1 MPDVQIPGPQ
11 VPEVAPVQCRN
22 FGLAF
27 CVAGF
32 RQAAG
37 TEFRTI
43 CRTAAGAWQVLP
55 AKSLY
60 PVRNAISLPFAPDSL
75 RQIVY
80 SDRVFRQEK
89 AMAKKSISDI
99 EVAGQKVL
107 MRVDFNVPLDGSGAI
122 TDDRRIRG
130 AVPSIR
136 SVIDRGGQLILCSHL
151 GNPKAGEDLS
161 AFSLRPAAERL
172 AELLEQPVA
181 FAADTVG
188 EDAQQKVDALT
199 DGGIVLLENLR
210 FNPGEKAGD
219 TDFSRKLAGFA
230 DIYCND
236 AFGTCHRKHA
246 SMVGVPAAME
256 GKPRVVGFLVQKEV
270 QYLSDAIASPQ
281 RPFIAILG
289 GKKVSDKIRVIENL
303 LGICDKVLIGGAMA
317 YTFALATDGKVGK
330 SMVEPDR
337 VELAKQLIAAGGD
350 KLVLPLDTHCGD
362 DFSGDCNKQVV
373 PAGQIPDGYEGF
385 DVGPET
391 AKLYASMVAEAG
403 TVVWNGPMGVFEM
416 SPFDEGTRAVAQA
429 IADSSATSI
438 IGGGDSAAAIQQ
450 LGFADQVTHVSTG
463 GGASL
468 AMLEGEVFAA
478 VELLDEA

>member
-1 MPDVQIPGPQ
+1 
-11 VPEVAPVQCRN
+11 
-22 FGLAF
+22 
-27 CVAGF
+27 
-32 RQAAG
+32 
-37 TEFRTI
+37 
-43 CRTAAGAWQVLP
+43 
-55 AKSLY
+55 
-60 PVRNAISLPFAPDSL
+60 
-75 RQIVY
+75 
-80 SDRVFRQEK
+80 
-89 AMAKKSISDI
+89 MAKKSISDI
-99 EVAGQKVL
+99 EVGGRKVL
-107 MRVDFNVPLDGSGAI
+107 MRVDFNVPLDSDCAI

-130 AVPSIR
+130 AIPSIR

-151 GNPKAGEDLS
+151 GQPKEDEDAS
-161 AFSLRPAAERL
+161 RYSLRPAAVRL

-181 FAADTVG
+181 FAEDTIGADA
-188 EDAQQKVDALT
+188 EAKVSALT
-199 DGGIVLLENLR
+199 DGAVVLLENLR
-210 FNPGEKAGD
+210 FNPGEKKGD
-219 TDFSRKLAGFA
+219 AEFSARLAAFA
-230 DIYCND
+230 DVYCND
-236 AFGTCHRKHA
+236 AFGTCHRSHA

-256 GKPRVVGFLVQKEV
+256 GKPRVVGFLVQKEI

-281 RPFIAILG
+281 RPFVAILG

-317 YTFALATDGKVGK
+317 YTFALAKGGLVGS

-337 VELAKQLIAAGGD
+337 VELAKKLIASGGD
-350 KLVLPLDTHCGD
+350 KLVLPVDTHCGD
-362 DFSGDCNKQVV
+362 DFSSDCNKQVV
-373 PAGQIPDGYEGF
+373 AAGEIPDGFEGF
-385 DVGPET
+385 DIGPET
-391 AKLYASMVAEAG
+391 ARQYAEMVSTAG

-468 AMLEGEVFAA
+468 SMLEGQVFPA